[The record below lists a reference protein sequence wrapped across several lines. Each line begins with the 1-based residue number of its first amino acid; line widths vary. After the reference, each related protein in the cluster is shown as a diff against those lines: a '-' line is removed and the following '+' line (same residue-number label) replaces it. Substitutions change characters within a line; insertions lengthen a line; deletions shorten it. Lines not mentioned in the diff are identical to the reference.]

1 MLSSLLLTLVLA
13 VPSLE
18 VEVGTVDGKSVT
30 GAAAELT
37 SSGVKLATAEGEKTI
52 AAKELLSVTPA
63 QAPPAPTDKPAV
75 WLELVD
81 GSRLT
86 AATIAITKGTAT
98 LTYAADKQIEIPSS
112 AIARVRFS
120 PPDNQT
126 SSWPADIG
134 QNAAGD
140 LLAVRKAEAIDFLEG
155 VLGNVTEET
164 VEFQLDGETIPVKRA
179 KIDGFIYYHKAGDKF
194 TDVVC
199 IVEDVH
205 GWRLKAKTIA
215 HGPDGQLEVTTL
227 SGATLRRPWS
237 AISRLDFSSGKVV
250 YLSDLEVDSFDQK
263 SRIDLGNAG
272 KAFDDYFGL
281 RRDRGRENLPIRVG
295 GKTYSKSIGLTSRT
309 TATYRLPSGAT
320 KFKAVAAIDDAVR
333 EAGNVLLTIS
343 ADGKQLYSA
352 PVIGTAEP
360 VALDLDVAG
369 ARKLTI
375 LVDYGEDLDIGDY
388 LTLADARI
396 VK

>member
-1 MLSSLLLTLVLA
+1 
-13 VPSLE
+13 
-18 VEVGTVDGKSVT
+18 
-30 GAAAELT
+30 
-37 SSGVKLATAEGEKTI
+37 
-52 AAKELLSVTPA
+52 
-63 QAPPAPTDKPAV
+63 
-75 WLELVD
+75 
-81 GSRLT
+81 
-86 AATIAITKGTAT
+86 
-98 LTYAADKQIEIPSS
+98 
-112 AIARVRFS
+112 VRFS

-134 QNAAGD
+134 KSAVGD
-140 LLAVRKAEAIDFLEG
+140 LLAVRKVESIDFLEG

-194 TDVVC
+194 PDAAC
-199 IVEDVH
+199 IVEDAH
-205 GWRLKAKTIA
+205 GWRLKAKNIA
-215 HGPDGQLEVTTL
+215 LGPDGQLEVTTL
-227 SGATLRRPWS
+227 AGATLRRPWS
-237 AISRLDFSSGKVV
+237 AVSRLDFSSGKVV

-272 KAFDDYFGL
+272 KAYDEYLGL
-281 RRDRGRENLPIRVG
+281 RRDRGRENSAVRVG
-295 GKTYSKSIGLTSRT
+295 GKTYPKSIGLTSRT
-309 TATYRLPSGAT
+309 IATYRLPSGAT

-333 EAGNVLLTIS
+333 ESGNVVLTIS
-343 ADGKQLYSA
+343 ADGKQLFSA
-352 PVIGTAEP
+352 PVIGSAKP
-360 VALDLDVAG
+360 VELDLDVAG